1 MNYSIGEAAEL
12 SGISAKM
19 IRYYESMGL
28 MPEPSR
34 TEAGYRRYEENDIHN
49 LRFILRARDLGFSVK
64 QIRELLDLWRDRE
77 RASSEVKAL
86 ASGHL
91 AELRRK
97 LREMEMMVDTLQH
110 LVKNCHGD
118 DRPDCPILGELGRD
132 QLTRS
137 V

>member
-28 MPEPSR
+28 MPEPNR
-34 TEAGYRRYEENDIHN
+34 TEAGYRKYEENDIHN

-91 AELRRK
+91 VELRRK
-97 LREMEMMVDTLQH
+97 LLSLIHISEPT
-110 LVKNCHGD
+110 
-118 DRPDCPILGELGRD
+118 RPY
-132 QLTRS
+132 
-137 V
+137 

>member
-64 QIRELLDLWRDRE
+64 QIRELLDLWRDRD

-97 LREMEMMVDTLQH
+97 LREMEMIVDTLQH

>member
-34 TEAGYRRYEENDIHN
+34 TEDGYRKYEENDIHN

-91 AELRRK
+91 VELRRK

>member
-34 TEAGYRRYEENDIHN
+34 TEAGYRKYEENDIHN

-91 AELRRK
+91 VELRRK
-97 LREMEMMVDTLQH
+97 LREMEMMVDTLQP

>member
-28 MPEPSR
+28 MPEPNR
-34 TEAGYRRYEENDIHN
+34 TEAGYRKYEENDIHN

-91 AELRRK
+91 VELRRK

>member
-64 QIRELLDLWRDRE
+64 QIRELLDLWRDRD
-77 RASSEVKAL
+77 RASSEGKAL

-91 AELRRK
+91 VELRRK

>member
-34 TEAGYRRYEENDIHN
+34 TQAGYRKYEENDIHN

-91 AELRRK
+91 VELRRK

-118 DRPDCPILGELGRD
+118 DRPDCPILGELSRD

>member
-19 IRYYESMGL
+19 IRYYESMSL

-97 LREMEMMVDTLQH
+97 LREMEMIVDTLQH

>member
-19 IRYYESMGL
+19 IRYYESMSL

-91 AELRRK
+91 VELRRK

>member
-28 MPEPSR
+28 MPEPNR
-34 TEAGYRRYEENDIHN
+34 TEAGYRKYEENDIHN

-64 QIRELLDLWRDRE
+64 QIRELLDLWRDRD

-97 LREMEMMVDTLQH
+97 LREMEMIVDTLQH

>member
-34 TEAGYRRYEENDIHN
+34 TEAGYRKYEENDIHN

>member
-28 MPEPSR
+28 MPEPNR
-34 TEAGYRRYEENDIHN
+34 TEAGYRKYEDNDIHN

-97 LREMEMMVDTLQH
+97 LREMEMIVDTLQH

>member
-12 SGISAKM
+12 SGISAKT

-34 TEAGYRRYEENDIHN
+34 TEAGYRKYEENDIHN

-91 AELRRK
+91 VELRRK

>member
-28 MPEPSR
+28 MPEPNR
-34 TEAGYRRYEENDIHN
+34 TEAGYRKYEENDIHN

-97 LREMEMMVDTLQH
+97 LREMEMIVDTLQH

>member
-64 QIRELLDLWRDRE
+64 QIRELLDLWRDRD

-91 AELRRK
+91 VELRRK

-118 DRPDCPILGELGRD
+118 DRPDCPILGELAEIN
-132 QLTRS
+132 
-137 V
+137 

>member
-34 TEAGYRRYEENDIHN
+34 TEAGYRKYEENDIHN

-77 RASSEVKAL
+77 RASSEWKAL
-86 ASGHL
+86 ASVHL
-91 AELRRK
+91 VELRRK

>member
-34 TEAGYRRYEENDIHN
+34 TEAGYRKYEENDIHN

-77 RASSEVKAL
+77 RASSEWKAL

-91 AELRRK
+91 VELRRK

>member
-1 MNYSIGEAAEL
+1 MIYSIGEAAEL

-34 TEAGYRRYEENDIHN
+34 TQAGYRKYEENDIHN

-64 QIRELLDLWRDRE
+64 QIRELLDLWRDRD

-91 AELRRK
+91 VELRRK
-97 LREMEMMVDTLQH
+97 LREMEMIVDTLQH

>member
-34 TEAGYRRYEENDIHN
+34 TEAGYRKYEENDIHN

-77 RASSEVKAL
+77 RESSEVKAL

-91 AELRRK
+91 VELRRK

>member
-1 MNYSIGEAAEL
+1 MIYSIGEAAEL

-34 TEAGYRRYEENDIHN
+34 TQAGYRKYEENDIHN

-97 LREMEMMVDTLQH
+97 LREMEMIVDTLQH

>member
-34 TEAGYRRYEENDIHN
+34 TEAGYRKYEENDIHN

-97 LREMEMMVDTLQH
+97 LREMEMIVDTLQH